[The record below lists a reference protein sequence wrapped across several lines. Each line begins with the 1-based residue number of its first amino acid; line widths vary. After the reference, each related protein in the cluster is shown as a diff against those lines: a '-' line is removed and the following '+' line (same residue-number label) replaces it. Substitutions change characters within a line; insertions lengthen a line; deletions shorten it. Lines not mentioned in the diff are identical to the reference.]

1 MSKIFKR
8 IRELYLEN
16 KEDIKTSIIVSL
28 ATILVLLIV
37 FIMLLASM
45 CSDLVDRVQDQE
57 SAMQEMTVDLNYQS
71 SLIQVFQEREERCRN
86 GEDIGD
92 DEFSIICIQK

>member
-1 MSKIFKR
+1 MNKIFKR

-28 ATILVLLIV
+28 AMILVLLIV

-45 CSDLVDRVQDQE
+45 CSDLVDRVQSQE
-57 SAMQEMTVDLNYQS
+57 YAIQEMTVDLNYQS
-71 SLIQVFQEREERCRN
+71 SLIQAFQDREERCRN
-86 GEDIGD
+86 GEDVGD
-92 DEFSIICIQK
+92 SEFSIVCVQK

>member
-8 IRELYLEN
+8 IRELYLKN
-16 KEDIKTSIIVSL
+16 KDDIKTSITVSL
-28 ATILVLLIV
+28 AMILVLLIV

-57 SAMQEMTVDLNYQS
+57 YAIQEMTVDLNYQS
-71 SLIQVFQEREERCRN
+71 SLIQAFQKREERCRN

>member
-8 IRELYLEN
+8 IRELYLKN
-16 KEDIKTSIIVSL
+16 KDDIKTSIIVSL
-28 ATILVLLIV
+28 AMILVLLII
-37 FIMLLASM
+37 FIILLASM

-57 SAMQEMTVDLNYQS
+57 YAIQEMTVDLNYQS
-71 SLIQVFQEREERCRN
+71 SLIQAFQEREERCRN

>member
-16 KEDIKTSIIVSL
+16 KEDIKTSIIASL
-28 ATILVLLIV
+28 VAILVLLVI

-45 CSDLVDRVQDQE
+45 CNDLVDRVQDQE
-57 SAMQEMTVDLNYQS
+57 YAIQEMTVDLNYQS
-71 SLIQVFQEREERCRN
+71 SLIQAFQDREERCRN
-86 GEDIGD
+86 GEDVGD
-92 DEFSIICIQK
+92 SEFSIVCVQK

>member
-16 KEDIKTSIIVSL
+16 KEDIKTSVIVSL
-28 ATILVLLIV
+28 AMILVLLIV

-57 SAMQEMTVDLNYQS
+57 YAMQEMTVDKLSVIFNTS
-71 SLIQVFQEREERCRN
+71 IPRKR
-86 GEDIGD
+86 GEV
-92 DEFSIICIQK
+92 

>member
-8 IRELYLEN
+8 IRELYLKN
-16 KEDIKTSIIVSL
+16 KEDIKTSVIVSL
-28 ATILVLLIV
+28 AMILVLLIV

-57 SAMQEMTVDLNYQS
+57 YAIQEMTVDLNYQS
-71 SLIQVFQEREERCRN
+71 SLIQSFQEREERCRN